1 MADGE
6 TTTSL
11 WEEIVDALNA
21 VNGSHAGHRAVHAKG
36 MVCEGTFAA
45 SPEAARLSRAAHL
58 QGDEV
63 RAIVR
68 FSNASGNP
76 RTSDANPIAGRGIGV
91 KLHLPDGEAVDM
103 GAVPL
108 PVFMVSTPEDFL
120 EFTRARIPD
129 PDTGEADPQKLIEF
143 VTAHP
148 ETATALQL
156 GLPKLA
162 PTTSFA
168 TSAYN
173 GLHAFGL
180 VSADGETTWGR
191 YSWVPVAGERYLS
204 DEERGAAD
212 RDYLRQ
218 ELGERLASGTAEFD
232 LVFTLAAEGDT
243 LTDPTRPWEGEREQ
257 VVLGRLAVTGV
268 VDEADAAGGGPLVFD
283 PNNLT
288 DGIVASDDPILAARS
303 PAYSVSIDRRMASGG

>member
-45 SPEAARLSRAAHL
+45 SPEAAGLSRAAHL
-58 QGDEV
+58 QGDEL

-91 KLHLPDGEAVDM
+91 KLQLPDGEAVDM
-103 GAVPL
+103 AAVPL

-129 PDTGEADPQKLIEF
+129 PDTGEADPQKLIDF
-143 VTAHP
+143 ITAHP

-156 GLPKLA
+156 GLPKLT

-168 TSAYN
+168 TSGYN

-191 YSWVPVAGERYLS
+191 YSWVPVAGEQYLG
-204 DEERGAAD
+204 DEERDAAD

-218 ELGERLASGTAEFD
+218 ELGERLAGGTAEFD

-257 VVLGRLAVTGV
+257 VLLGRLTVTGV

-288 DGIVASDDPILAARS
+288 DGVVASEDPILAARS
-303 PAYSVSIDRRMASGG
+303 PAYSVSIERRMASGG

>member
-45 SPEAARLSRAAHL
+45 SPEAAGLSRAAHL
-58 QGDEV
+58 QGDEL

-91 KLHLPDGEAVDM
+91 KLQLPDGEAVDM
-103 GAVPL
+103 AAVPL

-129 PDTGEADPQKLIEF
+129 PDTGEADPQKLIDF
-143 VTAHP
+143 ITAHP

-168 TSAYN
+168 TSGYN

-180 VSADGETTWGR
+180 VAANGETTWGR
-191 YSWVPVAGERYLS
+191 YSWVPVAGEQYLS
-204 DEERGAAD
+204 DEERDAAD

-218 ELGERLASGTAEFD
+218 ELGERLAGGTAEFH
-232 LVFTLAAEGDT
+232 LIFTLAAEGDT

-257 VVLGRLAVTGV
+257 VVLGRLTVTGV

-303 PAYSVSIDRRMASGG
+303 PAYSVSIERRMASGG